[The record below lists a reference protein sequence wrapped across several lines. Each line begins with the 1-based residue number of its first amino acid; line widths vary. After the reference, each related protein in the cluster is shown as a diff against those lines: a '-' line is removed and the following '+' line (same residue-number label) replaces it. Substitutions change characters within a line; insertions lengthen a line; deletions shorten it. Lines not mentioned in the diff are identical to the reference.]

1 MPPHTDLPAQAV
13 AIPYSQAVERG
24 LLKAFEGDA
33 WQESVLSWM
42 ARFVPPRGASKAL
55 GYAKLAI
62 VKSASLPHE
71 AGALLERHLQ
81 EQLFRGHDGPEGMR
95 AYLERRAP
103 VFKGN

>member
-1 MPPHTDLPAQAV
+1 MQ
-13 AIPYSQAVERG
+13 ISCSQAVEQG
-24 LLKAFEGDA
+24 LFKLMGDDA
-33 WQESVLSWM
+33 SLRASLSWM

-62 VKSASLPHE
+62 VKSATLQHE

-95 AYLERRAP
+95 AYLEKRSAA
-103 VFKGN
+103 FKGN